1 MTGTIAIVVKGWPR
15 LSETFIAQEILAL
28 EQRGLDIRI
37 VSLRHPTTTDRHA
50 IHDAVR
56 APVTWLPEYLHEEP
70 ARTWWAWRRARKLP
84 GYACARRH
92 WLADLWRDPT
102 RNRVRRFG
110 QACVVATEIAPAV
123 NHLHAHFLHTPAS
136 VTRYAAMMTGLP
148 WSASAHARDIYTTPR
163 RDLADKISGCCWLV
177 TCTATNRDWLEALV
191 PQRRVF
197 LVYHGIDQAR
207 WPSPVRSPSHRD
219 GGNPDDPVRLV
230 TVGRAVEK
238 KGYDTLLAALAL
250 LPDDLHWHL
259 THVGDGPLLPAL
271 IDTAGR
277 SGLDRRITWLGARR
291 QDEILDILQNADLFV
306 LAPVIARDGDR
317 DGLPN
322 VLLEAQSQAL
332 AVVTT
337 DVSAVGELV
346 SDGDNGCLVAPGDAP
361 ALASGL
367 CHLVRNPGLRDRMG
381 RHGED
386 RVRAEFSMESGI
398 DRLLTL
404 FASNGVACE

>member
-1 MTGTIAIVVKGWPR
+1 MPGSVAFVVKGWPR

-28 EQRGLDIRI
+28 ERRGLDIRI
-37 VSLRHPTTTDRHA
+37 VSLRHPTTAPRHA

-70 ARTWWAWRRARKLP
+70 GRTWRAWRRARKLP
-84 GYACARRH
+84 GYASARRH

-136 VTRYAAMMTGLP
+136 VTRYAAMMTGLS

-163 RDLADKISGCCWLV
+163 RDLADKMSGCSWLV
-177 TCTATNRDWLEALV
+177 TCTAANRDWLESLV
-191 PQRRVF
+191 PGRRVS
-197 LVYHGIDQAR
+197 LAYHGIDQAR
-207 WPSPVRSPSHRD
+207 WPSPVRPTAMRD
-219 GGNPDDPVRLV
+219 GSNPDDPVRLV

-238 KGYDTLLAALAL
+238 KGYGTLLAALAL

-259 THVGDGPLLPAL
+259 THAGDGPLLSSL
-271 IDTAGR
+271 VETAAR
-277 SGLDRRITWLGARR
+277 RGLKRRITWLGARR
-291 QDEILDILQNADLFV
+291 QDEILEVLREGDLFV
-306 LAPVIARDGDR
+306 LAPLIARDGDR

-332 AVVTT
+332 AVATT

-346 SDGDNGCLVAPGDAP
+346 TDGANGFLVPPDDAP
-361 ALASGL
+361 ALASRL
-367 CHLVRNPGLRDRMG
+367 SHLARNPQLRDRMG
-381 RHGED
+381 RNGED
-386 RVRAEFSMESGI
+386 RVRTEFSMESGI
-398 DRLLTL
+398 DRLVGL
-404 FASNGVACE
+404 FSSSGITCE